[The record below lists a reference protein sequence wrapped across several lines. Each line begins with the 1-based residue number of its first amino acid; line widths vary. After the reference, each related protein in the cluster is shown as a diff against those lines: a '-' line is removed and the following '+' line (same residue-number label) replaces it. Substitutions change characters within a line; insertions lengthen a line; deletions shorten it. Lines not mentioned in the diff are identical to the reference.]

1 MECFEQKQDLVDEI
15 SDKLTTMT
23 SDDLEQILELVDEL
37 QEEQTKKMI
46 ARLKAKKNW
55 NVLNLRQEW
64 KILFYGIKDK
74 A

>member
-1 MECFEQKQDLVDEI
+1 MECPAWSKTKGKYVFEQKQDLVDEI

-46 ARLKAKKNW
+46 ARLKAKKN
-55 NVLNLRQEW
+55 
-64 KILFYGIKDK
+64 
-74 A
+74 